1 MIRMGKS
8 KRKEV
13 VEERRKRAREM
24 FAQGRTVGQIAR
36 SLGVSRA
43 TVYRYLS
50 DYVEEGPTERQKER
64 IRELWAQVFGKGQE
78 LPEEVWDRISRKQA
92 GVIMGYL
99 LYLRGMRRVYERLA
113 HMVGKRP
120 IPRVIYDPIL
130 HEYVQ
135 ENARLRA
142 SLSKLKEE
150 NALLKATLRKLTQEE
165 EEYER
170 YT

>member
-8 KRKEV
+8 KRKEA

-24 FAQGRTVGQIAR
+24 FAQGRTIGQIAR

-99 LYLRGMRRVYERLA
+99 LYLRGMRRVYERLSK
-113 HMVGKRP
+113 MVGKRP
-120 IPRVIYDPIL
+120 IPRVVYDPIL
-130 HEYVQ
+130 HEYAQ

-142 SLSKLKEE
+142 FVEKLKEE
-150 NALLKATLRKLTQEE
+150 NAVLKTALRKLVEKE
-165 EEYER
+165 GVYE
-170 YT
+170 